1 MGMKAA
7 ESPSSMAAA
16 KGSTSSA
23 GTSFPTVET
32 ASVKMAADDF
42 PFSVFPLEMKRKRK
56 LHFNKIEKRMMTEH
70 GKDASQRVE
79 LRERIIT
86 AATEAFTSKGI
97 KSITM
102 DDIAAA
108 LGISK
113 RTLYEVFSDKESLLK
128 ECILKAQA
136 DRDKYLQKVFE
147 QSHNVLEVILAVFQ
161 KSIEMFHQTNKRFF
175 EDIKKY
181 PKVYEMMKNR
191 QDSDSMKTMSF
202 FKTGVEQGIFRS
214 DVNFAIVNLLVR
226 EQFDVLLNTDI
237 CNEYP
242 FIEVYESIMFTYIR
256 GISTEKGARVLEDF
270 IQEYRK
276 NRIED

>member
-1 MGMKAA
+1 MKTGDNMK
-7 ESPSSMAAA
+7 EHPSR
-16 KGSTSSA
+16 
-23 GTSFPTVET
+23 
-32 ASVKMAADDF
+32 
-42 PFSVFPLEMKRKRK
+42 L
-56 LHFNKIEKRMMTEH
+56 
-70 GKDASQRVE
+70 E
-79 LRERIIT
+79 LRERIVDT
-86 AATEAFTSKGI
+86 ALQSFVTHGI

-113 RTLYEVFSDKESLLK
+113 RTLYEVFVDKESLLK
-128 ECILKAQA
+128 DCILTVQA
-136 DRDKYLQKVFE
+136 ERDRYLQEVYE

-161 KSIEMFHQTNKRFF
+161 KSIEVFHQTNKRFF

-191 QDSDSMKTMSF
+191 QDSDSQKTMSF
-202 FKTGVEQGIFRS
+202 FKTGVEQGIFRP

-276 NRIED
+276 NRIAD

>member
-1 MGMKAA
+1 
-7 ESPSSMAAA
+7 
-16 KGSTSSA
+16 
-23 GTSFPTVET
+23 
-32 ASVKMAADDF
+32 
-42 PFSVFPLEMKRKRK
+42 
-56 LHFNKIEKRMMTEH
+56 MMTEH
-70 GKDASQRVE
+70 GKDDSLRVE

-128 ECILKAQA
+128 QCILKAQA
-136 DRDKYLQKVFE
+136 DRDKYMQKVFE

-161 KSIEMFHQTNKRFF
+161 MSIEMFHKTNKRFF

-181 PKVYEMMKNR
+181 PKVYNMMKER
-191 QDSDSMKTMSF
+191 SESDSEKTMSF
-202 FKTGVEQGIFRS
+202 FMLGVEHGIFRS

-226 EQFDVLLNTDI
+226 EQFDVLLNTDV
-237 CNEYP
+237 CNEYS

-256 GISTEKGARVLEDF
+256 GISTEKGAKVLEDF
-270 IQEYRK
+270 ISEYRR
-276 NRIED
+276 NRIE

>member
-1 MGMKAA
+1 M
-7 ESPSSMAAA
+7 MA
-16 KGSTSSA
+16 
-23 GTSFPTVET
+23 
-32 ASVKMAADDF
+32 
-42 PFSVFPLEMKRKRK
+42 
-56 LHFNKIEKRMMTEH
+56 EH

-136 DRDKYLQKVFE
+136 DRDKYLQKIFE

-161 KSIEMFHQTNKRFF
+161 KSIEVFHQTNKRFF

-181 PKVYEMMKNR
+181 PKVYDDEEPAGQR
-191 QDSDSMKTMSF
+191 
-202 FKTGVEQGIFRS
+202 
-214 DVNFAIVNLLVR
+214 FAEN
-226 EQFDVLLNTDI
+226 DVLLQDGSRAGHFSSG
-237 CNEYP
+237 CEL
-242 FIEVYESIMFTYIR
+242 R
-256 GISTEKGARVLEDF
+256 
-270 IQEYRK
+270 YR
-276 NRIED
+276 

>member
-1 MGMKAA
+1 
-7 ESPSSMAAA
+7 
-16 KGSTSSA
+16 
-23 GTSFPTVET
+23 
-32 ASVKMAADDF
+32 
-42 PFSVFPLEMKRKRK
+42 
-56 LHFNKIEKRMMTEH
+56 MMTEH

-147 QSHNVLEVILAVFQ
+147 QSHNVLESFRKALRCFIRR
-161 KSIEMFHQTNKRFF
+161 TNAFLKTLRN
-175 EDIKKY
+175 IPKY
-181 PKVYEMMKNR
+181 MR
-191 QDSDSMKTMSF
+191 
-202 FKTGVEQGIFRS
+202 
-214 DVNFAIVNLLVR
+214 
-226 EQFDVLLNTDI
+226 
-237 CNEYP
+237 
-242 FIEVYESIMFTYIR
+242 
-256 GISTEKGARVLEDF
+256 
-270 IQEYRK
+270 
-276 NRIED
+276 